1 MRRRGQIVGYV
12 KVFTDVSTLSH
23 IVQGG
28 GLTAREADK
37 PDHFFLVNSGRNL
50 ASEVG
55 DHLLQAASRELDD
68 AVKRGVI
75 PDWSLV
81 L

>member
-1 MRRRGQIVGYV
+1 MPRRERIVGYV
-12 KVFTDVSTLSH
+12 RVPTDASTLNC
-23 IVQGG
+23 IVRAG
-28 GLTAREADK
+28 GLTARDSDK

-55 DHLLQAASRELDD
+55 GYLLEAASHELDK
-68 AVKRGVI
+68 AVDRGTI
-75 PDWSLV
+75 KAWSLV

>member
-1 MRRRGQIVGYV
+1 MPRRGQIVAYV
-12 KVFTDVSTLSH
+12 RVPTDVSTLSR

-28 GLTAREADK
+28 GFIAREADK

-55 DHLLQAASRELDD
+55 EPLVHAASRELDD
-68 AVKRGVI
+68 AVKRGAI